1 MWLIVDGYNLIRQWP
16 ELAMLD
22 REELQAGREALLAEL
37 GAYRRARR
45 HEITVVFDGRGL
57 GDAAA
62 GERTA
67 GERTAGVVVRYSRQ
81 GETADAVI
89 GRLAAEGRERA
100 VVVSSDRAVVAEAR
114 RHGAAALS
122 SPEFLARLEASRI
135 AAVKGG
141 DADEEPRPQKSGK
154 GTAHRLPK
162 AQRKLGRR
170 LRGL

>member
-22 REELQAGREALLAEL
+22 REELQAGREALLVEL
-37 GAYRRARR
+37 GAYRRAKR

-62 GERTA
+62 GERA
-67 GERTAGVVVRYSRQ
+67 AGVVVRYSRQ